1 MKWWI
6 GSFTCISLAC
16 SGKNNLPSGVLGHE
30 EMQDVVWD
38 MIQADQ
44 YYREYTEKDSLTKN
58 VKQERYKLYEEVFKI
73 HKISRATFDKSFAFY
88 TTHPQLMR
96 DVFDS
101 LSIEGNRK
109 LRILQELRH
118 NRFFRFK
125 KAKPK
130 LDSAR
135 SMSYLITQNFIVF
148 LLLIIFQ
155 VSMKKIVANADE
167 ALHDIRWSH
176 HHVGW
181 IRPLW
186 HP

>member
-6 GSFTCISLAC
+6 GSLLLVFLLAC

-30 EMQDVVWD
+30 EMQEVVWD

-109 LRILQELRH
+109 LQ
-118 NRFFRFK
+118 NFYKSSGTTDSSVFK

-130 LDSAR
+130 LDSAKA
-135 SMSYLITQNFIVF
+135 Q
-148 LLLIIFQ
+148 
-155 VSMKKIVANADE
+155 
-167 ALHDIRWSH
+167 
-176 HHVGW
+176 
-181 IRPLW
+181 
-186 HP
+186 